1 MPCEIYLYSLV
12 SQGQIILMYIR
23 KCKFISWLCGF
34 LEADLHVFIN
44 EGYERMSTSLK
55 RVGSVAE
62 VSFLQETCLPLS
74 V

>member
-1 MPCEIYLYSLV
+1 MSDAEDRCDSLKGLV
-12 SQGQIILMYIR
+12 V
-23 KCKFISWLCGF
+23 WF

-44 EGYERMSTSLK
+44 EGYARLSTSLK